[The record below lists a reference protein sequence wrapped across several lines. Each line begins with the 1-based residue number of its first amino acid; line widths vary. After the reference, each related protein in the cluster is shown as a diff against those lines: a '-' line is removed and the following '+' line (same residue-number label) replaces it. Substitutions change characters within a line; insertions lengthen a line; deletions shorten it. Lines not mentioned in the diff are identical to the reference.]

1 MLKIAFSE
9 EQEVAECEVAS
20 EACSQP
26 VNFANKKERAD
37 ADVI

>member
-20 EACSQP
+20 GSLH